1 MATHTAALF
10 CACAASCKAR
20 LMWRLIAADARDII
34 VLAEH
39 AIVLLDDGGRLMWQR
54 RLEYHPAALTMP
66 QVRLGV
72 PALSCF

>member
-10 CACAASCKAR
+10 CTCAASCKAR

-39 AIVLLDDGGRLMWQR
+39 AIVLLDDRGRLMWQR

-66 QVRLGV
+66 QVRLRV